1 MSPRCPYEAWSRLSR
16 GGGAT
21 LGGTCQRLCRIAA
34 SITLSRLTKTMSD
47 TSSQTEIKPGAAEA
61 ERAAVPAASVP
72 DKISVEQPAPD
83 PTRYGDWEKNGRCI
97 DF

>member
-1 MSPRCPYEAWSRLSR
+1 MWAGEGCASVE
-16 GGGAT
+16 GGSLQHSAT
-21 LGGTCQRLCRIAA
+21 TCQRLCRFAA

-47 TSSQTEIKPGAAEA
+47 TSSQPETKPEAAVA
-61 ERAAVPAASVP
+61 ERGVVPAVPAVDAV
-72 DKISVEQPAPD
+72 KVERPTPD

>member
-1 MSPRCPYEAWSRLSR
+1 MGQVVQYFD
-16 GGGAT
+16 GI
-21 LGGTCQRLCRIAA
+21 CQRLCRIAA

-47 TSSQTEIKPGAAEA
+47 TSSQTETKPEAADA
-61 ERAAVPAASVP
+61 ERAVVPAASVP
-72 DKISVEQPAPD
+72 GQVSVERPAPD